1 MSFQRLKLFT
11 YKLLRNQRDIGVEMK
26 AMKENLS
33 LLATCHTSCPHT
45 TNITFRTQQNLLD
58 VHQRAT
64 EHRMLRDPFIGS
76 LKVPKKKKKHF
87 SPAEKVTFFKKSGKT
102 MNHQKSIQF
111 HVCTFLLLRSKMHFT
126 SKR

>member
-1 MSFQRLKLFT
+1 
-11 YKLLRNQRDIGVEMK
+11 MK

-45 TNITFRTQQNLLD
+45 TNITLRTQQNLLD

-76 LKVPKKKKKHF
+76 LKVPKKKKKTLF
-87 SPAEKVTFFKKSGKT
+87 SCREGDIFLKKSGKT
-102 MNHQKSIQF
+102 MNHQKSVQF